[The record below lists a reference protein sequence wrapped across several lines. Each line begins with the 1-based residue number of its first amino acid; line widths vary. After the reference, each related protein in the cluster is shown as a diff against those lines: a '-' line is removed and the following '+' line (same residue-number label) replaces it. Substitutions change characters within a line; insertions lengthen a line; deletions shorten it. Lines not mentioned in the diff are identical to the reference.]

1 MTAQYYCPECKCP
14 VFINRFDTKSTMCK
28 TCKAKKEVE
37 RSAQA
42 LKNDLAIDLVLG
54 KSEVKP

>member
-14 VFINRFDTKSTMCK
+14 VHINRFDTKSTMCR
-28 TCKAKKEVE
+28 TCKAKKDAE

-42 LKNDLAIDLVLG
+42 VKNGLAIDLVLG
-54 KSEVKP
+54 KSEAKP